1 VKGPEEIPAVPGEDL
16 RLRLRERFSALRREL
31 ERLRFETDRRWEE
44 LLARLSE
51 NPEEILPEEMLRSPA
66 QALRSE
72 SAISLHAVR
81 RLDEANGQVEVL
93 LRLLEE
99 CLRHASRA
107 ALLVERE
114 GVMHVWKRAGF
125 ARPSDELRGSAL
137 PEDAALRRVREGL
150 PQALPAGDAISR
162 ALGAEDAVAAVIFPF
177 VVRESVSG
185 AVYAD
190 TVADGRSTFDPDGV
204 ALLAW
209 LGGLAVDRL
218 AGRKLVPAPALRPIE
233 GLAPDPADAAP
244 SFASVPPPGS
254 PAAPLPRD
262 EPVASAPAAGGNGP
276 IGGPLAPP
284 RDGDRRNEARRF
296 ARLLASEIKL
306 YNEGAV
312 REGRERGNLYFRLR
326 EDIERG
332 RRLYEERVPADVRG
346 GGDYY
351 YEELVDVL
359 AEGRPEAL
367 GLR

>member
-1 VKGPEEIPAVPGEDL
+1 VKGPQEIPAAPGEDL
-16 RLRLRERFSALRREL
+16 RLRLRERFSALRAEL

-51 NPEEILPEEMLRSPA
+51 NPEEILPEEMLRAPA
-66 QALRSE
+66 GAHSSRN
-72 SAISLHAVR
+72 AASLHAVR
-81 RLDEANGQVEVL
+81 RLDEANDQIEVL
-93 LRLLEE
+93 LRLLEQ

-107 ALLVERE
+107 ALLVERD
-114 GVMHVWKRAGF
+114 GGMHVWKRAGF
-125 ARPSDELRGSAL
+125 AGPSDERGGSAL
-137 PEDAALRRVREGL
+137 PEDAALARVREGV
-150 PQALPAGDAISR
+150 PQALSAGNAISR

-233 GLAPDPADAAP
+233 GRTPDPADVQP
-244 SFASVPPPGS
+244 SFAS
-254 PAAPLPRD
+254 
-262 EPVASAPAAGGNGP
+262 SAPEAGGNGP

-284 RDGDRRNEARRF
+284 PDGDRRDEARRF

-346 GGDYY
+346 GADYY
-351 YEELVDVL
+351 YEELVQVL

>member
-1 VKGPEEIPAVPGEDL
+1 VKGPEEIPAVPAEDL

-51 NPEEILPEEMLRSPA
+51 NPEEILPEEMLRSPT

-81 RLDEANGQVEVL
+81 RLDEANDQVEVL

-99 CLRHASRA
+99 CLCHASRA

-114 GVMHVWKRAGF
+114 GGMHVWKRAGF
-125 ARPSDELRGSAL
+125 AGPSAELRGSAL

-190 TVADGRSTFDPDGV
+190 TFADGSSTFDPDGDGM
-204 ALLAW
+204 LAW

-218 AGRKLVPAPALRPIE
+218 AGR
-233 GLAPDPADAAP
+233 
-244 SFASVPPPGS
+244 
-254 PAAPLPRD
+254 
-262 EPVASAPAAGGNGP
+262 
-276 IGGPLAPP
+276 
-284 RDGDRRNEARRF
+284 
-296 ARLLASEIKL
+296 
-306 YNEGAV
+306 
-312 REGRERGNLYFRLR
+312 
-326 EDIERG
+326 
-332 RRLYEERVPADVRG
+332 
-346 GGDYY
+346 
-351 YEELVDVL
+351 
-359 AEGRPEAL
+359 
-367 GLR
+367 

>member
-16 RLRLRERFSALRREL
+16 RLRLRERLSALRAEL

-107 ALLVERE
+107 ALLVERD
-114 GVMHVWKRAGF
+114 GGMHVWKRVGF
-125 ARPSDELRGSAL
+125 AGPSDERRGSAL
-137 PEDAALRRVREGL
+137 PEGGALRRVREGL
-150 PQALPAGDAISR
+150 PQALPAGNAISR

-190 TVADGRSTFDPDGV
+190 TFADGRSTFDPDGV

-233 GLAPDPADAAP
+233 RADAADAAP
-244 SFASVPPPGS
+244 S
-254 PAAPLPRD
+254 
-262 EPVASAPAAGGNGP
+262 P
-276 IGGPLAPP
+276 IGGPLASPW
-284 RDGDRRNEARRF
+284 DGDRRDEARRF